1 MQAEVMLKKTI
12 DYLSGH
18 LPGFAELIVKIVIC
32 ALIYVIGKKLI
43 AKLVRVVRAMLDKS
57 HVSPGAATFV
67 VSMLKIILYLTL
79 ILGIAMQFGLKE
91 SSVAALVAS
100 GGVAIGLALQGGLSN
115 LAGGFLI
122 LLFQPFQIG
131 DYILTQGQEGTVQKI
146 EILYTTLHTVDNRKV
161 IVPNGNLANNVIVN
175 VTAADR
181 RKLEITVGISY
192 EDSIQTAKAVLQ
204 RLLTEHPL
212 VLHDQEAQVFVAELG
227 ESSVVL
233 GVRCWVKTDQYF
245 PVLWQLNE
253 QIKEAFDEAG
263 IHIPYPQMDVHMN
276 ADKHSPASSARS
288 DCVHEQVCMG
298 LCDTYS
304 FT

>member
-276 ADKHSPASSARS
+276 ADKHSHA
-288 DCVHEQVCMG
+288 
-298 LCDTYS
+298 
-304 FT
+304 

>member
-146 EILYTTLHTVDNRKV
+146 EILYTTLHTIDNRKV

-253 QIKEAFDEAG
+253 RIKEAFDEAG
-263 IHIPYPQMDVHMN
+263 IHIPYPQRDVHMTQ
-276 ADKHSPASSARS
+276 
-288 DCVHEQVCMG
+288 E
-298 LCDTYS
+298 
-304 FT
+304 

>member
-146 EILYTTLHTVDNRKV
+146 EILYTTLHTIDNRKV

-253 QIKEAFDEAG
+253 QIKKAFDEAG
-263 IHIPYPQMDVHMN
+263 IHIPYPQMDVHM
-276 ADKHSPASSARS
+276 KQ
-288 DCVHEQVCMG
+288 E
-298 LCDTYS
+298 
-304 FT
+304 

>member
-1 MQAEVMLKKTI
+1 M
-12 DYLSGH
+12 
-18 LPGFAELIVKIVIC
+18 KIVLC

-146 EILYTTLHTVDNRKV
+146 EILYTTLHTIDNRKV

-212 VLHDQEAQVFVAELG
+212 VLHDQEAQVFVTELG

-263 IHIPYPQMDVHMN
+263 IHIPYPQMDVHM
-276 ADKHSPASSARS
+276 KH
-288 DCVHEQVCMG
+288 E
-298 LCDTYS
+298 
-304 FT
+304 

>member
-43 AKLVRVVRAMLDKS
+43 AKLVRVVRTMLDKS

-276 ADKHSPASSARS
+276 ADKHSPA
-288 DCVHEQVCMG
+288 
-298 LCDTYS
+298 
-304 FT
+304 

>member
-12 DYLSGH
+12 DYFSGH

-276 ADKHSPASSARS
+276 ADKHSPA
-288 DCVHEQVCMG
+288 
-298 LCDTYS
+298 
-304 FT
+304 

>member
-43 AKLVRVVRAMLDKS
+43 AKLVRIVRSMLDKS

-146 EILYTTLHTVDNRKV
+146 EILYTTLHTIDNRKV

-263 IHIPYPQMDVHMN
+263 IHIPYPQMDVHM
-276 ADKHSPASSARS
+276 KQ
-288 DCVHEQVCMG
+288 E
-298 LCDTYS
+298 
-304 FT
+304 

>member
-43 AKLVRVVRAMLDKS
+43 AKLVRIVRAMLDKS

-146 EILYTTLHTVDNRKV
+146 EILYTTLHTIDNRKV

-204 RLLTEHPL
+204 RLLTEHLL

-263 IHIPYPQMDVHMN
+263 IHIPYPQMDVYM
-276 ADKHSPASSARS
+276 KQ
-288 DCVHEQVCMG
+288 E
-298 LCDTYS
+298 
-304 FT
+304 

>member
-32 ALIYVIGKKLI
+32 ALIYVVGKKLI

-146 EILYTTLHTVDNRKV
+146 EILYTTLHTIDNRKV

-227 ESSVVL
+227 ESSIVL

-263 IHIPYPQMDVHMN
+263 IHIPYPQMDVHMI
-276 ADKHSPASSARS
+276 AK
-288 DCVHEQVCMG
+288 
-298 LCDTYS
+298 
-304 FT
+304 

>member
-32 ALIYVIGKKLI
+32 ALIYVVGKKLI
-43 AKLVRVVRAMLDKS
+43 AKLVRIVRAMLDKS

-146 EILYTTLHTVDNRKV
+146 EILYTTLHTIDNRKV

-263 IHIPYPQMDVHMN
+263 IHIPYPQMDVYM
-276 ADKHSPASSARS
+276 K
-288 DCVHEQVCMG
+288 QK
-298 LCDTYS
+298 
-304 FT
+304 

>member
-1 MQAEVMLKKTI
+1 
-12 DYLSGH
+12 
-18 LPGFAELIVKIVIC
+18 
-32 ALIYVIGKKLI
+32 
-43 AKLVRVVRAMLDKS
+43 MLDKS

-146 EILYTTLHTVDNRKV
+146 EILYTTLHTIDNRKV

-181 RKLEITVGISY
+181 ASWRSQSAFPTRTRSRRRRQSCSGSLR
-192 EDSIQTAKAVLQ
+192 SIRWCCTIRRHRYLSQSWERAVSCL
-204 RLLTEHPL
+204 
-212 VLHDQEAQVFVAELG
+212 
-227 ESSVVL
+227 
-233 GVRCWVKTDQYF
+233 
-245 PVLWQLNE
+245 
-253 QIKEAFDEAG
+253 AFAAG
-263 IHIPYPQMDVHMN
+263 
-276 ADKHSPASSARS
+276 
-288 DCVHEQVCMG
+288 
-298 LCDTYS
+298 
-304 FT
+304 

>member
-67 VSMLKIILYLTL
+67 VSMLKIIHYLTL
-79 ILGIAMQFGLKE
+79 ILGIAMQCGLKE

-146 EILYTTLHTVDNRKV
+146 EILYTTLHTIDNRKV

-253 QIKEAFDEAG
+253 RIKEAFDEAG
-263 IHIPYPQMDVHMN
+263 IHIPYPQMDVHM
-276 ADKHSPASSARS
+276 KQ
-288 DCVHEQVCMG
+288 E
-298 LCDTYS
+298 
-304 FT
+304 

>member
-43 AKLVRVVRAMLDKS
+43 AKLVRVVRSMLDKS

-146 EILYTTLHTVDNRKV
+146 EILYTTLHTIDNRKV

-253 QIKEAFDEAG
+253 QIKKAFDEAG
-263 IHIPYPQMDVHMN
+263 IHIPYPQMDVHM
-276 ADKHSPASSARS
+276 KQ
-288 DCVHEQVCMG
+288 E
-298 LCDTYS
+298 
-304 FT
+304 

>member
-18 LPGFAELIVKIVIC
+18 IPGFAELIVKIVIC

-146 EILYTTLHTVDNRKV
+146 EILYTTLHTIDNRKV

-263 IHIPYPQMDVHMN
+263 IHIPYPQMDVHM
-276 ADKHSPASSARS
+276 KQ
-288 DCVHEQVCMG
+288 E
-298 LCDTYS
+298 
-304 FT
+304 

>member
-253 QIKEAFDEAG
+253 QIKKAFDEAG
-263 IHIPYPQMDVHMN
+263 IHIPYPQMDVHM
-276 ADKHSPASSARS
+276 KQ
-288 DCVHEQVCMG
+288 E
-298 LCDTYS
+298 
-304 FT
+304 

>member
-43 AKLVRVVRAMLDKS
+43 AKLVRIVRAMLDKS

-146 EILYTTLHTVDNRKV
+146 EILYTTLHTIDNRKV

-212 VLHDQEAQVFVAELG
+212 VLHDQEAQVFVADLG

-276 ADKHSPASSARS
+276 ADKHSPA
-288 DCVHEQVCMG
+288 
-298 LCDTYS
+298 
-304 FT
+304 